1 MLPTVRSLR
10 NPASV
15 ANRSLPIQSQRM
27 NLARQLERRLERL
40 VDGLSAAIF
49 RGRLHPVDVANRL
62 LREADLAEREGALG
76 AEIPNAWE
84 VHVSSRDLVH
94 TTSTDLARELTH
106 VLAATAAEQG
116 WRTGGR
122 VTIEVVVDEN
132 ARAGAVRCTGS
143 SVAVQADAWGE
154 LLDVRGGRALD
165 VADNRVLIGRGK
177 TADLRIDDPEVSRQH
192 ALMFR
197 EAGRTWICDLGSAN
211 GTTVNGVRLTRT
223 PVSLSPGDEVSF
235 GPATFSF
242 RLR

>member
-1 MLPTVRSLR
+1 MVPTVRSLR

-15 ANRSLPIQSQRM
+15 ANRFRPIQSLWMR
-27 NLARQLERRLERL
+27 LARQLERRLERL
-40 VDGLSAAIF
+40 VDGLSGAIF

-76 AEIPNAWE
+76 TEIPNAWE
-84 VHVSSRDLVH
+84 VHVSSRDLEH

-106 VLAATAAEQG
+106 VLVTTAAEQG

-122 VTIEVVVDEN
+122 VTVEVVVDEG
-132 ARAGAVRCTGS
+132 ARVGALRCTGS
-143 SVAVQADAWGE
+143 SVATEGDTWGE

-165 VADNRVLIGRGK
+165 VSDNRVLIGRGE
-177 TADLRIDDPEVSRQH
+177 TADIRIDDPEVSRQH

-197 EAGRTWICDLGSAN
+197 EAGRTWICDLGSVN
-211 GTTVNGVRLTRT
+211 GTTVNGAALSGT
-223 PVSLSPGDEVSF
+223 PLSLSPGDEVTF